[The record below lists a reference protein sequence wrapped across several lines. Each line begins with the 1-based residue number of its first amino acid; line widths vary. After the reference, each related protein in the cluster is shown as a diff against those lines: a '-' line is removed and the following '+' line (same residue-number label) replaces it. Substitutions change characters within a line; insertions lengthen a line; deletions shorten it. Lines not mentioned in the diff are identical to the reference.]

1 MGVNGIC
8 FYQRLTIVLR
18 LLSKRMT
25 GPENEDPRHYRF
37 VIDCKIVDEWT
48 RNTLF
53 PKVKFLYADGDLAI
67 GGSIYNFYK
76 NTCINRTG
84 EGLSGV
90 GGDNSER
97 TKYQTELWE
106 HCSNKGIRKTL
117 SMKRSAVTNQMGV
130 KFMGK

>member
-1 MGVNGIC
+1 MMEG
-8 FYQRLTIVLR
+8 Y
-18 LLSKRMT
+18 
-25 GPENEDPRHYRF
+25 ENEDPMNNYRF

-67 GGSIYNFYK
+67 GGAIYNFYK
-76 NTCINRTG
+76 NTCMQKTG
-84 EGLSGV
+84 EGMRGADLV
-90 GGDNSER
+90 
-97 TKYQTELWE
+97 KHQKELWE
-106 HCSNKGIRKTL
+106 HCSTKSIRKTL